1 MMGSWLRNSAKTHS
15 SEGKKR
21 RTRKPTR
28 GNNQVA
34 AREDQDTVEAVKDT
48 VVEVE
53 CLLSKG
59 KCLVILSRTSNS
71 THRLGLPRQIQ

>member
-1 MMGSWLRNSAKTHS
+1 MESWLRNSAKTLS

-34 AREDQDTVEAVKDT
+34 AREDQDTVEVKDT

-59 KCLVILSRTSNS
+59 
-71 THRLGLPRQIQ
+71 Q